1 MLNILFEIIR
11 MLYTLFMYICV
22 CTNYKVTFIY
32 LLNFVTRGN
41 LNILVDVISIA
52 TFIVKTTNFYNAVSQ
67 QHTNNNVLVD
77 LIVMFHVKHIIWNN
91 ELSTFK
97 AKCFMLSI
105 IIMSCGCIVI
115 YIESY
120 KHMSYFNHGTIFLTV
135 CAITNRLVVFTIE
148 VAMDVTSTNLFK
160 FPRVT
165 KLSK

>member
-1 MLNILFEIIR
+1 
-11 MLYTLFMYICV
+11 MYICV

-77 LIVMFHVKHIIWNN
+77 LIIMFHVKHIIWNN

-97 AKCFMLSI
+97 AKCFVRINSLFQIICLGLLVHYYLCVAFIVEVSRFYNKSCDGYYVYQSI
-105 IIMSCGCIVI
+105 QIPSCYEI
-115 YIESY
+115 
-120 KHMSYFNHGTIFLTV
+120 K
-135 CAITNRLVVFTIE
+135 
-148 VAMDVTSTNLFK
+148 
-160 FPRVT
+160 
-165 KLSK
+165 